1 MQRFSNKHLPKFII
15 LLSILFGSSGCFS
28 FKESI
33 VDFTIQDPM
42 PGKEKANLHAWIK
55 MVNLPEYNHDTP
67 KENVNAFITYKLY
80 KFVRELNQFESVNI
94 LYSKETKLPPNSI
107 ILEFQFSKL
116 DEKDKFHVMY
126 FPLGI
131 IGLAASRLLIN
142 NNGGFLLYTAFG
154 GPDSVHKIDYSGNL
168 IAYDSANKEKAR
180 TPLLFQSE
188 FNSNMLY
195 YDKAKETNLK
205 RQEMFSTA
213 MQNILKQWEVK

>member
-1 MQRFSNKHLPKFII
+1 MQQIAFKYFSKFLF
-15 LLSILFGSSGCFS
+15 LLLLIVSMTRCFS
-28 FKESI
+28 FKESM
-33 VDFTIQDPM
+33 VDFTIQDPTSS
-42 PGKEKANLHAWIK
+42 KEKKNLHAWIK
-55 MVNLPEYNHDTP
+55 IVSLPEYNHDTP

-94 LYSKETKLPPNSI
+94 LYSKETKLPTNSI
-107 ILEFQFSKL
+107 LLEFQFSKL
-116 DEKDKFHVMY
+116 EEKDKFHAMY

-142 NNGGFLLYTAFG
+142 NNGGFLLYTGLG
-154 GPDSVHKIDYSGNL
+154 GPDSVHKINYSGNL
-168 IAYDSANKEKAR
+168 IAYDAANKEKVR
-180 TPLLFQSE
+180 TPFIFQSE

-213 MQNILKQWEVK
+213 MQNILKLWEVK